1 MIRVDGRIVRALR
14 LRGGTTFSVDVPL
27 PPRDTRVR
35 VETIDR
41 SGRRAGRTVD
51 HVFGLPRA
59 ARPRVRPLRL
69 DPRLQRDVVRL
80 TRAYPGTSAA
90 YVENL
95 ATGAGAAWNA
105 RATFPAASTLKL
117 AIGVTLLTR
126 LERPPAP
133 GSHLDRLFRA
143 MLIPSDNEA
152 ANRMLVLLGG
162 STSGGGAVVNATMRS
177 IGLERTEMYG
187 GYILGTSLVPPPTRD
202 IAARGVPLDVV
213 AQPSWGIGK
222 ATTALDLARLFRA
235 IWLGSGG
242 LGPLDVRARGSALP
256 SRGTSSTCSRTDATA
271 RSSGASSASARACV
285 LMHKAG
291 WVNAARH
298 DAGLIVWRG
307 GLFVAAVMTH
317 RAARRGSPLG
327 RARGPGRGRGPSPL
341 PRLARARSARAPGGA
356 LATSRRAPSECAAGP
371 SCDPREAVGIAEWLV
386 PHWSGHLRGLC
397 EPSVRV
403 GSRCARTRRE

>member
-1 MIRVDGRIVRALR
+1 VERPAAYQVSYGLVQGRVAPGTQRVVVRVDGRIVRRLR

-35 VETIDR
+35 VEVVDR
-41 SGRRAGRTVD
+41 RGRRAGRTVE

-69 DPRLQRDVVRL
+69 DALLQRDVLRL
-80 TRAYPGTSAA
+80 TRGYPGTSAA

-126 LERPPAP
+126 LERPPSP
-133 GSHLDRLFRA
+133 GSSLDRMYRA

-152 ANRMLVLLGG
+152 ANRMLVMLGG
-162 STSGGGAVVNATMRS
+162 STSGGGAIVNATMRS

-187 GYILGTSLVPPPTRD
+187 GYILGTSLDPPTRE
-202 IAARGVPLDVV
+202 IAARGVPLNV
-213 AQPSWGIGK
+213 AEQPGWGIGK
-222 ATTALDLARLFRA
+222 ATTALDLSRLFRA

-242 LGPLDVRARGSALP
+242 LGPLATRTGVSPAEARYLLYVLAHGRDREKLGRLVGRRKDV
-256 SRGTSSTCSRTDATA
+256 
-271 RSSGASSASARACV
+271 V

-291 WVNAARH
+291 WVKAARH

-307 GLFVAAVMTH
+307 GVFVAAVMTH
-317 RAARRGSPLG
+317 GF
-327 RARGPGRGRGPSPL
+327 
-341 PRLARARSARAPGGA
+341 
-356 LATSRRAPSECAAGP
+356 AGP
-371 SCDPREAVGIAEWLV
+371 RSDVLAGRVADAA
-386 PHWSGHLRGLC
+386 LRRFRG
-397 EPSVRV
+397 
-403 GSRCARTRRE
+403 